1 MHTLQSYE
9 YVNPTNIITT
19 ALTAALSRALYQED
33 IAPQRRDGNIER
45 SFYFN
50 LEKTRVTTPGSDLRL

>member
-9 YVNPTNIITT
+9 YVNPTDIIAT
-19 ALTAALSRALYQED
+19 ALRTALSWALYQED

-50 LEKTRVTTPGSDLRL
+50 LEKTRVTTPGYNLRP

>member
-9 YVNPTNIITT
+9 YVNPTNIIAT
-19 ALTAALSRALYQED
+19 AFSQQPCRGRSSRED

-50 LEKTRVTTPGSDLRL
+50 LEKTRATTPG